1 MGGYV
6 IGSCSQ
12 IQCSKGGGDAMSVVN
27 LQEEGNKN
35 IQVQIAPH
43 FEAGQYLCGFLFYES
58 LATVRKRRLDTKV
71 IFCHVPGWE
80 DSERLERRA
89 DAICA
94 VIGAVCK
101 QIQDGL

>member
-1 MGGYV
+1 MPLGLAPKV
-6 IGSCSQ
+6 NVQ
-12 IQCSKGGGDAMSVVN
+12 KVVADAMSVVN

-58 LATVRKRRLDTKV
+58 LATVRKRKLDTKV